1 MLARRQFLEE
11 MRVFGELF
19 GDPGLVVL
27 EDLRLVLAEVIGAGV
42 VFVGFLRRHAVVVEG
57 SETVE
62 VVSLRKRIRIAR
74 AIGSEEGI
82 LQRTM

>member
-19 GDPGLVVL
+19 SDPGLVVL

-62 VVSLRKRIRIAR
+62 VVSLRKEYEESRK
-74 AIGSEEGI
+74 IGSAEGI

>member
-1 MLARRQFLEE
+1 
-11 MRVFGELF
+11 
-19 GDPGLVVL
+19 
-27 EDLRLVLAEVIGAGV
+27 
-42 VFVGFLRRHAVVVEG
+42 LRRHAVVVEG